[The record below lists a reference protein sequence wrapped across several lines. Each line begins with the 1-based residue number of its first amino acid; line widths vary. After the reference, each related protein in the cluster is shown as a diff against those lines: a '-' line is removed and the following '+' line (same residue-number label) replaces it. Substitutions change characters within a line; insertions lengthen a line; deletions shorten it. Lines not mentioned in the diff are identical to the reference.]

1 MLTQSKLT
9 LNVPDMSCAHCER
22 AVKEAVAS
30 VAPAAQ
36 VRVDLPGH
44 RVTVE
49 GAEAAPVI
57 AALHEAGYP
66 ATPA

>member
-1 MLTQSKLT
+1 MPTLPMLTLD
-9 LNVPDMSCAHCER
+9 VPDMSCAHCER
-22 AVKEAVAS
+22 TVKEAVAT
-30 VAPAAQ
+30 VAPEAR
-36 VRVDLPGH
+36 VRVDLAAH

-57 AALHEAGYP
+57 AALADAGYP